1 MNFSD
6 YFIKGLRNTL
16 KFKNGLNLSFKGT
29 ELQIPKATVIDTW
42 FVGEFSTAT
51 YDVIAEYGHDDVE
64 HVTLDV
70 TTRVGQVTVVDHGRT
85 NLGRDLVKFS
95 ATIDDSKVDVIA
107 IPYYQNDGVTPLVNV
122 KLTFKATYSERII
135 PSSIPT
141 TIGQT
146 SNEGGQLGIGRNYV
160 GSNLAD
166 GFLSF
171 DDEGLIAISNFN
183 TVTSPSQSTLTAAFI
198 LDALNIQNTDETIGL
213 TTTELTNTLSLEL
226 ISLKGL
232 IVNNS
237 FTSNTVLTSALNNIV
252 IGATTPV
259 AGTFTTP
266 VVTGAVDLI
275 PFNLNVTATPTGTGT
290 VTIRPATTGTID
302 NMTIGSAI
310 ERTAV
315 FSALD
320 IVVSGTSTQQLINRQ
335 SVIPQILLGV
345 I

>member
-29 ELQIPKATVIDTW
+29 EVQIPKATVIDTW

-51 YDVIAEYGHDDVE
+51 YDVIAEYGRDDVE

-70 TTRVGQVTVVDHGRT
+70 TTRVGQVTIVDHGRT

-95 ATIDDSKVDVIA
+95 AVIDDSKVDVIA
-107 IPYYQNDGVTPLVNV
+107 TPYYQNDGITPLVNV

-141 TIGQT
+141 VVGQT
-146 SNEGGQLGIGRNYV
+146 SNEGGQPGIGKNYV

-171 DDEGLIAISNFN
+171 DSEGLISISNF
-183 TVTSPSQSTLTAAFI
+183 TKVTSPSQSTLTAAFI
-198 LDALNIQNTDETIGL
+198 LDALNIQNTDSTISL
-213 TTTELTNTLSLEL
+213 VTDDISNTLALTL
-226 ISLKGL
+226 VSLKGL
-232 IVNNS
+232 SVTSS
-237 FTSNTVLTSALNNIV
+237 FTSNTVLTSALNNII
-252 IGATTPV
+252 IGGTTPV
-259 AGTFTTP
+259 EGTFTTP
-266 VVTGAVDLI
+266 VVTGAVNLT
-275 PFNLNVTATPTGTGT
+275 PYNLNVTAAPTGTGT
-290 VTIRPATTGTID
+290 VAIRPAVAGTID
-302 NMTIGSAI
+302 NMQIGNLI
-310 ERTAV
+310 EKTAV

-320 IVVSGTSTQQLINRQ
+320 VTVSGTSTQQLINRQ
-335 SVIPQILLGV
+335 GIIPRILLGA

>member
-16 KFKNGLNLSFKGT
+16 KFKNGLNMSFKGT
-29 ELQIPKATVIDTW
+29 ELQIPTATVIDTW

-51 YDVIAEYGHDDVE
+51 YDVIAEYGRDDVE
-64 HVTLDV
+64 HITLDV
-70 TTRVGQVTVVDHGRT
+70 TTRVGQVSIVDHSRT
-85 NLGRDLVKFS
+85 NLGRDLIKFS
-95 ATIDDSKVDVIA
+95 ATIDDSKVNVIA
-107 IPYYQNDGVTPLVNV
+107 IPYYQNDGITPLVNV

-141 TIGQT
+141 VVGQT
-146 SNEGGQLGIGRNYV
+146 SNEGGQRGIGKNYT

-171 DDEGLIAISNFN
+171 DDEGLISISNF
-183 TVTSPSQSTLTAAFI
+183 TKVSSPSQSTLTAAFI
-198 LDALNIQNTDETIGL
+198 LDSLNIKNTDTTIGL
-213 TTTELTNTLSLEL
+213 VTTELTNTLALTL

-232 IVNNS
+232 TVTSS

-259 AGTFTTP
+259 DGTFTTP
-266 VVTGAVDLI
+266 VVTGTTTLN
-275 PFNLNVTATPTGTGT
+275 PFNSNVTAAPTGTGT

-302 NMTIGSAI
+302 NMAIGNAI
-310 ERTAV
+310 QRTAI

-320 IVVSGTSTQQLINRQ
+320 ITVSGTSTQELINRQ